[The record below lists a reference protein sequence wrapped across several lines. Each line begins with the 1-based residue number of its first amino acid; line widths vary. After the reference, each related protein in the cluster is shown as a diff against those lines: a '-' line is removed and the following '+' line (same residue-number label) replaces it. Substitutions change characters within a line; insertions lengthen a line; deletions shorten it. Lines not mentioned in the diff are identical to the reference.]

1 MAAITPLSALP
12 ANGVTPAGTLT
23 LSNAQGRLTAFL
35 SSGNGDATLRL
46 ITMTEGGNWAYV
58 DNGTLVVS
66 SLQNLGDNVGV
77 LDFTNA
83 STTTKYHVVKNG
95 GSATVS
101 CWLSALTGPGTSTAL
116 VAHASSHLSGGADDL
131 LGAPGNV
138 GDVTPG
144 VFCGTFGPD
153 AANQNTVPSVN
164 GGTFCLIASAQ
175 TLTNKTLTAPVINGA
190 TSASG
195 NFNLSGSTGTFAT
208 PTGAATI
215 GGGAA
220 AITATSSA
228 AAITLTAGA
237 ASTWSTSA
245 GALTVSGAG
254 GINLQYA
261 GTTLLNIGVTSAND
275 VTLAANK
282 NLVASAGTGAISLGS
297 MTGDTALPTGNLSW
311 AAAATKTLSLAA
323 SGAAAVTS
331 GAALTLTGAAA
342 STWSTSAGALSVSG
356 ASGINLQRIG
366 LTLAD
371 VGATSATAVTLAAN
385 ISLAGA
391 AGSGGLSLGSM
402 TGATALPTGALSW
415 AGAANQNLSLVGSGT
430 GTVAINN
437 ASTMSIGTS
446 GTTTL
451 TLGRSGQSTV
461 LAGNVSFSAATRAA
475 AAAFTIADPGNA
487 GAIPVTTNGVCALTS
502 AGAETRTLAIPTFMG
517 QRLSIVC
524 DTYVGNIVVT
534 SSQALN
540 QAGNTIMTF
549 GAVRDYIALEAITVG
564 GALRWQVL
572 GVDGVA
578 LS

>member
-1 MAAITPLSALP
+1 MALVTPLSALP
-12 ANGVTPAGTLT
+12 ASGSTPAGTLT
-23 LSNAQGRLTAFL
+23 LSNLQGRLTVVL
-35 SSGNGDATLRL
+35 TSGGAAQLDL
-46 ITMTEGGNWAYV
+46 IMQTEGGAWAYV
-58 DNGTLVVS
+58 PGARLTVNSQAD
-66 SLQNLGDNVGV
+66 LGDGIGW
-77 LDFTNA
+77 LDFDNVA
-83 STTTKYHVVKNG
+83 TTTKYHCVLVS
-95 GSATVS
+95 GSAACSVY
-101 CWLSALTGPGTSTAL
+101 LSSLTGPGTSTAL
-116 VAHASSHLSGGADDL
+116 VAHASTHLAGGADDL
-131 LGAPGNV
+131 LGAPGTV
-138 GDVTPG
+138 GGVTPG
-144 VFCGTFGPD
+144 VYCGTFGPTSG
-153 AANQNTVPSVN
+153 NQNTVPSVN
-164 GGTFCLIASAQ
+164 GDTFALLAASQ
-175 TLTNKTLTAPVINGA
+175 TLTNKTLTAPVLNGA
-190 TSASG
+190 TSTSG
-195 NFNLSGSTGTFAT
+195 NFNLSGSTGTFLT
-208 PTGAATI
+208 PTGAVTI

-237 ASTWSTSA
+237 SSTWSTSA
-245 GALTVSGAG
+245 GTLTESGA
-254 GINLQYA
+254 
-261 GTTLLNIGVTSAND
+261 T
-275 VTLAANK
+275 
-282 NLVASAGTGAISLGS
+282 
-297 MTGDTALPTGNLSW
+297 
-311 AAAATKTLSLAA
+311 
-323 SGAAAVTS
+323 
-331 GAALTLTGAAA
+331 
-342 STWSTSAGALSVSG
+342 
-356 ASGINLQRIG
+356 GINLQRNAA
-366 LTLAD
+366 TLVD

-475 AAAFTIADPGNA
+475 AAAFTIADPGDA
-487 GAIPVTTNGVCALTS
+487 GAIPVTTDGVCALTS

-517 QRLSIVC
+517 QRLSLVC

-564 GALRWQVL
+564 GALRWQVASN
-572 GVDGVA
+572 DGVA

>member
-12 ANGVTPAGTLT
+12 ASGVTPAGTLT
-23 LSNAQGRLTAFL
+23 LSNLQGRLTVAL
-35 SSGNGDATLRL
+35 TAGGAAQLDL
-46 ITMTEGGNWAYV
+46 ITQTEGGAWAYV
-58 DNGTLVVS
+58 PNGRLTVNS
-66 SLQNLGDNVGV
+66 QENQGDGIAW
-77 LDFTNA
+77 LDFDNA
-83 STTTKYHVVKNG
+83 ATTTKYHCVLVQ
-95 GSATVS
+95 GSAACSV
-101 CWLSALTGPGTSTAL
+101 WLSSLTGPGTSTAL
-116 VAHASSHLSGGADDL
+116 VAHAATHLAGGSDDL
-131 LGAPGNV
+131 LGAPGTV
-138 GDVTPG
+138 GGTTPG
-144 VFCGTFGPD
+144 VYCGTFGPTSG
-153 AANQNTVPSVN
+153 NQNTVPSVN
-164 GGTFCLIASAQ
+164 GDTFALIAASQ
-175 TLTNKTLTAPVINGA
+175 TLTNKTLTAPVLNGA

-208 PTGAATI
+208 PTGAVTI
-215 GGGAA
+215 GGGSA
-220 AITATSSA
+220 AIAATSSG

-245 GALTVSGAG
+245 GALT
-254 GINLQYA
+254 
-261 GTTLLNIGVTSAND
+261 
-275 VTLAANK
+275 
-282 NLVASAGTGAISLGS
+282 
-297 MTGDTALPTGNLSW
+297 M
-311 AAAATKTLSLAA
+311 
-323 SGAAAVTS
+323 SGAA
-331 GAALTLTGAAA
+331 
-342 STWSTSAGALSVSG
+342 
-356 ASGINLQRIG
+356 GINLQRNG
-366 LTLAD
+366 ATLAD
-371 VGATSATAVTLAAN
+371 IGATSATAATLAAN

-437 ASTMSIGTS
+437 AAAMNIGTS

-461 LAGNVSFSAATRAA
+461 LAGNVSFSAAPRAA

-487 GAIPVTTNGVCALTS
+487 GAIPVTTDGVCALTS

-517 QRLSIVC
+517 QRLSLVC

-534 SSQALN
+534 SAQALN

-572 GVDGVA
+572 GNDGVA

>member
-1 MAAITPLSALP
+1 MALITPLSALP
-12 ANGVTPAGTLT
+12 ASGSTPAGTLT
-23 LSNAQGRLTAFL
+23 LSNLQGRLTVVL
-35 SSGNGDATLRL
+35 TSGGAAQLDL
-46 ITMTEGGNWAYV
+46 ITQTEGGAWAYV
-58 DNGTLVVS
+58 PGARLTVS
-66 SLQNLGDNVGV
+66 SQADLGDGIGW
-77 LDFTNA
+77 LDFDNA
-83 STTTKYHVVKNG
+83 ATTTKYHCVLVG
-95 GSATVS
+95 GSAACSVY
-101 CWLSALTGPGTSTAL
+101 LSSLTGPGTSTAL
-116 VAHASSHLSGGADDL
+116 VAHASTHLAGGADDL
-131 LGAPGNV
+131 LGAPGTV
-138 GDVTPG
+138 GGVTPG
-144 VFCGTFGPD
+144 VYCGTFGPTSG
-153 AANQNTVPSVN
+153 NQNTVPSVN
-164 GGTFCLIASAQ
+164 GDTFALLAASQ
-175 TLTNKTLTAPVINGA
+175 TLTNKTLTTPVLNGA

-195 NFNLSGSTGTFAT
+195 NFNLSGSTGTFLT
-208 PTGAATI
+208 PTGAVTL

-220 AITATSSA
+220 AISATSSA
-228 AAITLTAGA
+228 AAITLTAG
-237 ASTWSTSA
+237 
-245 GALTVSGAG
+245 
-254 GINLQYA
+254 
-261 GTTLLNIGVTSAND
+261 
-275 VTLAANK
+275 
-282 NLVASAGTGAISLGS
+282 
-297 MTGDTALPTGNLSW
+297 
-311 AAAATKTLSLAA
+311 
-323 SGAAAVTS
+323 
-331 GAALTLTGAAA
+331 AA

-415 AGAANQNLSLVGSGT
+415 AGAANQNMSLVGSGT
-430 GTVAINN
+430 GTVTINN

-446 GTTTL
+446 GTTTM

>member
-1 MAAITPLSALP
+1 MTTPRRPAAKRARTARETPPWQPLLAFLALL
-12 ANGVTPAGTLT
+12 AVADGGRLKLERLT
-23 LSNAQGRLTAFL
+23 LAEGSRGALVNRGLHNASAFSAHITQWWTQWPDANIAIRTGVASN
-35 SSGNGDATLRL
+35 
-46 ITMTEGGNWAYV
+46 
-58 DNGTLVVS
+58 LVVID
-66 SLQNLGDNVGV
+66 LDDRPDDGREGMAPVWCFHLVVPERVPVARVGV
-77 LDFTNA
+77 QL
-83 STTTKYHVVKNG
+83 
-95 GSATVS
+95 
-101 CWLSALTGPGTSTAL
+101 AL
-116 VAHASSHLSGGADDL
+116 
-131 LGAPGNV
+131 
-138 GDVTPG
+138 
-144 VFCGTFGPD
+144 
-153 AANQNTVPSVN
+153 
-164 GGTFCLIASAQ
+164 
-175 TLTNKTLTAPVINGA
+175 
-190 TSASG
+190 
-195 NFNLSGSTGTFAT
+195 
-208 PTGAATI
+208 
-215 GGGAA
+215 GGGEV
-220 AITATSSA
+220 
-228 AAITLTAGA
+228 G
-237 ASTWSTSA
+237 
-245 GALTVSGAG
+245 
-254 GINLQYA
+254 QQR
-261 GTTLLNIGVTSAND
+261 
-275 VTLAANK
+275 
-282 NLVASAGTGAISLGS
+282 LGHHS
-297 MTGDTALPTGNLSW
+297 R
-311 AAAATKTLSLAA
+311 
-323 SGAAAVTS
+323 VQR
-331 GAALTLTGAAA
+331 
-342 STWSTSAGALSVSG
+342 
-356 ASGINLQRIG
+356 LQRIG

-475 AAAFTIADPGNA
+475 AAAFTLADPGNA
-487 GAIPVTTNGVCALTS
+487 GAIPVTTDGVCALTS

>member
-1 MAAITPLSALP
+1 MATITPLSALP
-12 ANGVTPAGTLT
+12 ASGVTPAGTLT
-23 LSNAQGRLTAFL
+23 LSNAQGRLTVAL
-35 SSGNGDATLRL
+35 TSGGAAQLDL
-46 ITMTEGGNWAYV
+46 ITMTEGGAWAYV
-58 DNGTLVVS
+58 PDGRLVVDAI
-66 SLQNLGDNVGV
+66 QNQGDGIAW

-83 STTTKYHVVKNG
+83 STTTKYHCILVS
-95 GSATVS
+95 GSASVS
-101 CWLSALTGPGTSTAL
+101 AWLSSLTGPGTSTAL
-116 VAHASSHLSGGADDL
+116 VAHAATHLAGGADDL
-131 LGAPGNV
+131 LGAPGTV
-138 GDVTPG
+138 GGTTPG
-144 VFCGTFGPD
+144 IFCGTFGPD
-153 AANQNTVPSVN
+153 STHQNTVPSVN
-164 GGTFCLIASAQ
+164 GGTFTLNAASQ
-175 TLTNKTLTAPVINGA
+175 TLTNKTLTSPIINGL

-195 NFNLSGSTGTFAT
+195 NADFSGSTGTFKT
-208 PTGAATI
+208 STGAVTI

-245 GALTVSGAG
+245 GALT
-254 GINLQYA
+254 
-261 GTTLLNIGVTSAND
+261 
-275 VTLAANK
+275 
-282 NLVASAGTGAISLGS
+282 
-297 MTGDTALPTGNLSW
+297 
-311 AAAATKTLSLAA
+311 
-323 SGAAAVTS
+323 
-331 GAALTLTGAAA
+331 LTGAA
-342 STWSTSAGALSVSG
+342 
-356 ASGINLQRIG
+356 GINLQRNG
-366 LTLAD
+366 ATLAD
-371 VGATSATAVTLAAN
+371 IGATSATAATLAAN

-437 ASTMSIGTS
+437 AAAMNIGTS

-461 LAGNVSFSAATRAA
+461 LAGNVSFSAATRAT

-517 QRLSIVC
+517 QRLSLVC

-534 SSQALN
+534 SSQAVN
-540 QAGNTIMTF
+540 QAGNTVLTF
-549 GAVRDYIALEAITVG
+549 GSVRDYIALEAITVG
-564 GALRWQVL
+564 GALRWAVASN
-572 GVDGVA
+572 DGVA

>member
-1 MAAITPLSALP
+1 MALITPLSALP
-12 ANGVTPAGTLT
+12 APGSTPAGTLT
-23 LSNAQGRLTAFL
+23 LSNLQGRLTVVL
-35 SSGNGDATLRL
+35 TSGGAAQLDL
-46 ITMTEGGNWAYV
+46 IMQTEGGAWGYV
-58 DNGTLVVS
+58 PNARLTINSQAD
-66 SLQNLGDNVGV
+66 LGDGIGW
-77 LDFTNA
+77 LDFDNA
-83 STTTKYHVVKNG
+83 ATTTKYHCVLVG
-95 GSATVS
+95 GSAACLVY
-101 CWLSALTGPGTSTAL
+101 LSSLTGPGTSTAL
-116 VAHASSHLSGGADDL
+116 VAHASTHLAGGADDL
-131 LGAPGNV
+131 LGAPGTV
-138 GDVTPG
+138 GGVTPG
-144 VFCGTFGPD
+144 VYCGTFGPTSG
-153 AANQNTVPSVN
+153 NQNTVPAVN
-164 GGTFCLIASAQ
+164 GDTFALLAASQ
-175 TLTNKTLTAPVINGA
+175 TLTNKTLTAPVLNGA

-195 NFNLSGSTGTFAT
+195 NFNLSGSTGTFLT
-208 PTGAATI
+208 PTGAVTL

-237 ASTWSTSA
+237 SSTWSTSA
-245 GALTVSGAG
+245 GTLTESGA
-254 GINLQYA
+254 
-261 GTTLLNIGVTSAND
+261 T
-275 VTLAANK
+275 
-282 NLVASAGTGAISLGS
+282 
-297 MTGDTALPTGNLSW
+297 
-311 AAAATKTLSLAA
+311 
-323 SGAAAVTS
+323 
-331 GAALTLTGAAA
+331 
-342 STWSTSAGALSVSG
+342 
-356 ASGINLQRIG
+356 GINLQRDAA
-366 LTLAD
+366 TLVD

-437 ASTMSIGTS
+437 AAAMNIGTS

-487 GAIPVTTNGVCALTS
+487 GAIPVTTDGVCALTS
-502 AGAETRTLAIPTFMG
+502 AGAETRTLAIPSFMG
-517 QRLSIVC
+517 QRLSLVC

-534 SSQALN
+534 SAQALN

-564 GALRWQVL
+564 GALRWAVASN
-572 GVDGVA
+572 DGVA